1 MMTRIVSSL
10 RTYPKIG
17 FFGIY
22 LQSERLS
29 VTGCER
35 MSDWLFRRLVDAGYT
50 PLIGRLIG

>member
-1 MMTRIVSSL
+1 MTRIVSSL

-17 FFGIY
+17 FFDIY